1 MTDPRLP
8 SPRLTKRDVADQRR
22 RDVRTIDNWVRKGL
36 LPPPRR
42 DEAGR
47 PFWLVTDLER
57 TEAAS

>member
-8 SPRLTKRDVADQRR
+8 SPRLTKRDVADRKR

-47 PFWLVTDLER
+47 PFWTPADLE
-57 TEAAS
+57 S